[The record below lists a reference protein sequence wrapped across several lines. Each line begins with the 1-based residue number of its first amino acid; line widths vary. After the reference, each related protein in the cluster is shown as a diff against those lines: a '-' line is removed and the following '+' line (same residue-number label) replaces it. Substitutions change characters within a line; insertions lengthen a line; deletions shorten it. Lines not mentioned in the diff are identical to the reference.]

1 MTITQVAVDILL
13 VLILITQTIRIEILT
28 KQYRNLYVLL
38 LHANEHVAKI
48 IDVMDEER
56 RAKYGPKGNGEESLQ
71 DVQKEQA
78 GSARD

>member
-1 MTITQVAVDILL
+1 MTMTQVAIDILL

-28 KQYRNLYVLL
+28 KQHRNLYVLL

-48 IDVMDEER
+48 VDVMDEER
-56 RAKYGPKGNGEESLQ
+56 RAKYGPKGNGKESIH

-78 GSARD
+78 GST

>member
-1 MTITQVAVDILL
+1 MTTTQVAIDILL
-13 VLILITQTIRIEILT
+13 VLILITHGIRLEILT
-28 KQYRNLYVLL
+28 KQHRNLYVLL

-56 RAKYGPKGNGEESLQ
+56 RAKYGPKRNGEGSLH

-78 GSARD
+78 GST